1 MAAGAFLIG
10 REGMKHVFI
19 AVGGSGSKVAEAL
32 VRLLAVG
39 FPTRK
44 ENGVLTSA
52 GDTLQ
57 IWRIDPDR
65 SSGAAVALQ
74 KAVKDYAGMQAH
86 LQNGEVSGGGTG
98 SRWAL
103 AIDPKVRQLDPL
115 QLPKANPTDNEL
127 KTLQGILDSG
137 YALKSSKQIL
147 SSFYEPKDLTVE
159 IDRGF
164 YQKPFIGAAVMAVFA
179 ESLRND
185 NSPGGREC
193 NLTAFHNNRANFFLC
208 GSLHGGTGA
217 CGVPVMGRFLAS
229 RKNANP
235 GWGWRV
241 GACLLAPYCV
251 PPQPP
256 FDALRE
262 GETISEQERESL
274 LRAHTDDPAFAGLTD
289 EQKRKL
295 VQQILDGF
303 FADPEAMEARARQ
316 GLSYYKDHSADYFDE
331 LYLVGKPEP
340 DKLKVWSNGGSSQN
354 NPLNS
359 AEVVAAF
366 SALNFFANANTGNP
380 QSYVIG
386 STPGNINSEQMN
398 LGQLP
403 SYTVDNE
410 NVDAERVFLTT
421 AVLIHLLR
429 HQIPWNKRA
438 REWGKEIAGL
448 RRLYEK
454 SEVKKDEDRA
464 HFESA
469 ANTITTFL
477 MSTLDPNI
485 AKGWSGEDASR
496 LWTFLSNDAAVVSDV
511 SGRMAKKFFGDE
523 PKGTLELGDMALK
536 LTTFDFGKWCPDG
549 DQFSRGQYLRHVW
562 SHIYDKCTNKT

>member
-1 MAAGAFLIG
+1 
-10 REGMKHVFI
+10 MKHVFI
-19 AVGGSGSKVAEAL
+19 AVGGSGAKVAEAL
-32 VRLLAVG
+32 VRLLAIG

-44 ENGVLTSA
+44 ENGVWTSA

-65 SSGAAVALQ
+65 SSGAAVSLQ
-74 KAVKDYAGMQAH
+74 QTVKQYADMQAQ
-86 LQNGEVSGGGTG
+86 LGGSETTNGAAS
-98 SRWAL
+98 SRWAMS
-103 AIDPKVRQLDPL
+103 IDTRVRQLDPL
-115 QLPKANPTDNEL
+115 QLPKATATDNDL

-137 YALKSSKQIL
+137 YAARSSKQIL
-147 SSFYEPKDLTVE
+147 SSFYEQKDLEVE

-185 NSPGGREC
+185 NSPGGKEC
-193 NLTAFHNNRANFFLC
+193 NLTAFHNNQANFFLC

-235 GWGWRV
+235 GWGSRV

-256 FDALRE
+256 FNALAE
-262 GETISEQERESL
+262 GESITEQERESL
-274 LRAHTDDPAFAGLTD
+274 LRDHADDPAFAGLTP

-340 DKLKVWSNGGSSQN
+340 DKLKVWSNGGTSQS

-366 SALNFFANANTGNP
+366 SALNFFTGANTGNP

-386 STPGNINSEQMN
+386 STPGKVDSEQMN

-403 SYTVDNE
+403 VYSIDNE
-410 NVDAERVFLTT
+410 DIEAEKVFLTT
-421 AVLIHLLR
+421 AVLVHLLR

-438 REWGKEIAGL
+438 KEWGKEIEGL
-448 RRLYEK
+448 RGIYEK
-454 SEVKKDEDRA
+454 SEVRKDEDRA

-469 ANTITTFL
+469 ASTITTFL
-477 MSTLDPNI
+477 MSTLDPNS
-485 AKGWSGEDASR
+485 AKGWSGEDAMR
-496 LWTFLSNDAAVVSDV
+496 LWTFLSNDVASVNDV
-511 SGRMAKKFFGDE
+511 SARMAKKFMGSE
-523 PKGTLELGDMALK
+523 PKGVLELGSTALK
-536 LTTFDFGKWCPDG
+536 LTTFDFGKWCPEG
-549 DQFSRGQYLRHVW
+549 DQFTRGEYLRFVW
-562 SHIYDKCTNKT
+562 SQIYAKCTVKT

>member
-1 MAAGAFLIG
+1 
-10 REGMKHVFI
+10 MKHVFI
-19 AVGGSGSKVAEAL
+19 AVGGSGAKVAEAL
-32 VRLLAVG
+32 VRLLAIG

-44 ENGVLTSA
+44 ENGVWTSA
-52 GDTLQ
+52 GDSLQ

-65 SSGAAVALQ
+65 SSGAAVSLQ
-74 KAVKDYAGMQAH
+74 QAVKDYADMQAQ
-86 LQNGEVSGGGTG
+86 LSGSEMTNGGSS
-98 SRWAL
+98 SRWAMT
-103 AIDPKVRQLDPL
+103 IDQRVRQLDPL
-115 QLPKANPTDNEL
+115 QLPKATSNDNDL

-137 YALKSSKQIL
+137 YALNSSRQIL
-147 SSFYEPKDLTVE
+147 SSFYEPNDLEVE

-185 NSPGGREC
+185 NSPGGKEC
-193 NLTAFHNNRANFFLC
+193 NLTAFHNNQANFFLC

-256 FDALRE
+256 FNALKE
-262 GETISEQERESL
+262 GESISEQERESL
-274 LRAHTDDPAFAGLTD
+274 LRDHADDPAFAGLTP

-340 DKLKVWSNGGSSQN
+340 DKLKVWSNGGTSQS

-366 SALNFFANANTGNP
+366 SALNFFTKANTGNP

-386 STPGNINSEQMN
+386 STPGSVNSEQMN

-403 SYTVDNE
+403 AYSIDNE
-410 NVDAERVFLTT
+410 DIQPERVFLTT
-421 AVLIHLLR
+421 AVLLHLLR
-429 HQIPWNKRA
+429 HQVPWNKRA
-438 REWGKEIAGL
+438 REWGKEIEGL

-454 SEVKKDEDRA
+454 SEVRKDEDRA

-469 ANTITTFL
+469 ANVITTFL
-477 MSTLDPNI
+477 MSTLDPTS
-485 AKGWSGEDASR
+485 AKGWSGDDALR
-496 LWTFLSNDAAVVSDV
+496 LWTFLSNDVAAVNDV
-511 SGRMAKKFFGDE
+511 SARMAKRFIGNE
-523 PKGTLELGDMALK
+523 PKGVLELGDTVLK
-536 LTTFDFGKWCPDG
+536 LTTFDFGKWCPAG
-549 DQFSRGQYLRHVW
+549 DQFSRGEYLRFVW
-562 SHIYDKCTNKT
+562 SQIYNKCTTKT

>member
-1 MAAGAFLIG
+1 
-10 REGMKHVFI
+10 MKHVFI
-19 AVGGSGSKVAEAL
+19 AVGGSGAKVADAL
-32 VRLLAVG
+32 VRLLAIG

-44 ENGVLTSA
+44 EKGVWTSS
-52 GDTLQ
+52 GDSLQ

-65 SSGAAVALQ
+65 SSGAAVSLQ
-74 KAVKDYAGMQAH
+74 QAVKQYADMQVH
-86 LQNGEVSGGGTG
+86 LGGGEIASAG
-98 SRWAL
+98 ASSRWAMT
-103 AIDPKVRQLDPL
+103 IDTRVRQLDPL
-115 QLPKANPTDNEL
+115 LLPKANLNDNDL

-137 YALKSSKQIL
+137 YAEKSSKQIL
-147 SSFYEPKDLTVE
+147 SSFYEPKDLEVE

-185 NSPGGREC
+185 NSPGGKEC
-193 NLTAFHNNRANFFLC
+193 NLTAFQNNQANFFLC

-256 FDALRE
+256 FSALKE
-262 GETISEQERESL
+262 GEIISEQERENL
-274 LRAHTDDPAFAGLTD
+274 LRDHADDPAFAGLTP

-303 FADPEAMEARARQ
+303 FADPEAMESRARQ

-340 DKLKVWSNGGSSQN
+340 DQLKVWSNGGTSQS

-366 SALNFFANANTGNP
+366 SALNFFTKANTGNP

-386 STPGNINSEQMN
+386 STPGTVNSEQMN
-398 LGQLP
+398 LRQLP
-403 SYTVDNE
+403 GYSVDQE
-410 NVDAERVFLTT
+410 EIDAEKVFLTT
-421 AVLIHLLR
+421 AVLIHLMR
-429 HQIPWNKRA
+429 HQIPWKKRA
-438 REWGKEIAGL
+438 REWGKEIEGL
-448 RRLYEK
+448 RRIYEK
-454 SEVKKDEDRA
+454 SEVRKDEDRA
-464 HFESA
+464 HFDSA
-469 ANTITTFL
+469 ANIITNFL
-477 MSTLDPNI
+477 MSTIDPTA
-485 AKGWSGEDASR
+485 AKGWSGDDAMR
-496 LWTFLSNDAAVVSDV
+496 LWTFLSNDAASVNDV
-511 SGRMAKKFFGDE
+511 SGRMAKKFMGSE
-523 PKGTLELGDMALK
+523 PKGTLELGDTVLK
-536 LTTFDFGKWCPDG
+536 LTTFDFGKWCPEG
-549 DQFSRGQYLRHVW
+549 DQFSRGEYLRGAW
-562 SHIYDKCTNKT
+562 SQIYAKCATRT

>member
-1 MAAGAFLIG
+1 
-10 REGMKHVFI
+10 MKHVFI
-19 AVGGSGSKVAEAL
+19 AVGGSGAKVAEAL
-32 VRLLAVG
+32 VRLLAIG

-44 ENGVLTSA
+44 EKGVWTSA

-65 SSGAAVALQ
+65 SSGAAVSLQ
-74 KAVKDYAGMQAH
+74 EAVKQYADMQSH
-86 LQNGEVSGGGTG
+86 LGGSETSNGGAG
-98 SRWAL
+98 SRWAMT
-103 AIDPKVRQLDPL
+103 IDPRVRQLDPL
-115 QLPKANPTDNEL
+115 QLPKANANDNDL

-137 YALKSSKQIL
+137 YASKSSKPIL
-147 SSFYEPKDLTVE
+147 SSFYEPKDLEVE

-193 NLTAFHNNRANFFLC
+193 NLTAFHNNKANFFLC

-241 GACLLAPYCV
+241 GGCLLAPYCV

-256 FDALRE
+256 FDALKE
-262 GETISEQERESL
+262 GETISEQEKENL
-274 LRAHTDDPAFAGLTD
+274 LRDHADDPAFAGLTP

-340 DKLKVWSNGGSSQN
+340 DKLKVWSNGGTSQS

-359 AEVVAAF
+359 AEVVAAL
-366 SALNFFANANTGNP
+366 SALNFFTKANTGDP

-386 STPGNINSEQMN
+386 SSPGKINSEQMN

-403 SYTVDNE
+403 SYSVDDE
-410 NVDAERVFLTT
+410 EVDAQKAFLST
-421 AVLIHLLR
+421 AVLLHLLR
-429 HQIPWNKRA
+429 HQIPWTKRA
-438 REWGKEIAGL
+438 KEWGKEIEGL
-448 RRLYEK
+448 RRIYEK
-454 SEVKKDEDRA
+454 SEVRKDEDRA
-464 HFESA
+464 HFDNA
-469 ANTITTFL
+469 ANIITNFL
-477 MSTLDPNI
+477 MSMLDPNA
-485 AKGWSGEDASR
+485 AKGWSGDDAIR
-496 LWTFLSNDAAVVSDV
+496 LWTFLSSDAASVSDV
-511 SGRMAKKFFGDE
+511 SGRMAKKVFGNE
-523 PKGTLELGDMALK
+523 PKGTLELGDTALK
-536 LTTFDFGKWCPDG
+536 LTTFDFGKWCPEG
-549 DQFSRGQYLRHVW
+549 DRFSRGEYLRFVW
-562 SHIYDKCTNKT
+562 SQIYTKCTSKT

>member
-1 MAAGAFLIG
+1 
-10 REGMKHVFI
+10 MKNIFI
-19 AVGGSGSKVAEAL
+19 AVGGSGAKVAEAI

-44 ENGVLTSA
+44 DKDNWTSA
-52 GDTLQ
+52 GDSLQ

-65 SSGAAVALQ
+65 SSGAAISLQ
-74 KAVKDYAGMQAH
+74 QAVKQYGDLQA
-86 LQNGEVSGGGTG
+86 LLSGGEGVNG
-98 SRWAL
+98 NSVSRWSMS
-103 AIDPKVRQLDPL
+103 IDPKVRHLDPL
-115 QLPKANPTDNEL
+115 QLPRANAHDNEL

-137 YALKSSKQIL
+137 YANKSSIPIL
-147 SSFYEPKDLTVE
+147 SSFYEQKDLEVE

-185 NSPGGREC
+185 NSPGGKEC
-193 NLTAFHNNRANFFLC
+193 NLTAFHNNQANFFLC

-262 GETISEQERESL
+262 GEVISEQDKENL
-274 LRAHTDDPAFAGLTD
+274 LRNHSDDPAFVGLTP

-340 DKLKVWSNGGSSQN
+340 DKLKVWSNGGTSQS

-359 AEVVAAF
+359 AEIVGAL
-366 SALNFFANANTGNP
+366 SALNFFTKANTGNP
-380 QSYVIG
+380 KSYVIG
-386 STPGNINSEQMN
+386 STPASVNSEQMN
-398 LGQLP
+398 LRDLP
-403 SYTVDNE
+403 SYTVDDTE
-410 NVDAERVFLTT
+410 IEAEKVFLAT

-438 REWGKEIAGL
+438 KEWGKEIEGL
-448 RRLYEK
+448 RRMYEK
-454 SEVKKDEDRA
+454 SEVAKEEDRA
-464 HFESA
+464 HYEAA
-469 ANTITTFL
+469 ANNLTSYL
-477 MSTLDPNI
+477 MSSLDPHS
-485 AKGWSGEDASR
+485 AKGWSGEDAAK
-496 LWTFLSNDAAVVSDV
+496 LSNFVSNETAAVSDV
-511 SGRMAKKFFGDE
+511 SARMAKKLFGNE
-523 PKGTLELGDMALK
+523 PKGVLELGDTILK
-536 LTTFDFGKWCPDG
+536 LTTFDFGKWCPEAT
-549 DQFSRGQYLRHVW
+549 QFSRGEYLRFVW
-562 SHIYDKCTNKT
+562 SKLYSRCIART